1 MKKKMLIVHHCGNI
15 GGAGNSLLLFLS
27 CVDTTEY
34 EIVVYTKSSDS
45 KKMYELLQQNSNI
58 TVKES
63 GEYPA
68 IFNFYSGNEKILINP
83 WNFINHKN
91 IKKTEKYMKEIVELE
106 KPDVLVLNTMTLAYL
121 GKTFK
126 DYPFKKVIFD
136 RETFGKEIIPVR
148 NCLIQ
153 RDLREYFDKVVYL
166 SKYDM
171 NCVKGNNGVI
181 ITDKYEQVEV
191 KEDVSFSADTKNILF
206 VGGNSLIKGIS
217 TAIQTMCYLPK
228 DYVLHIIGCKELI
241 NSEMKKNWRTL
252 NPFSNFYHLK
262 KLDTFIEENNLKD
275 RIKFYG
281 AVTNP
286 ESYMKAADIL
296 IVPTIKQHQSRPF
309 IEAGFLKTPVIDSNM
324 PCMQDFIHNEEN
336 CLSFKIDDAKE
347 LSNCILKLEDNN
359 LREKLINNQYE
370 LVEKNFNL
378 NDYYNEIKQM
388 LNSIEK

>member
-1 MKKKMLIVHHCGNI
+1 
-15 GGAGNSLLLFLS
+15 
-27 CVDTTEY
+27 
-34 EIVVYTKSSDS
+34 
-45 KKMYELLQQNSNI
+45 
-58 TVKES
+58 
-63 GEYPA
+63 
-68 IFNFYSGNEKILINP
+68 
-83 WNFINHKN
+83 
-91 IKKTEKYMKEIVELE
+91 
-106 KPDVLVLNTMTLAYL
+106 
-121 GKTFK
+121 
-126 DYPFKKVIFD
+126 
-136 RETFGKEIIPVR
+136 
-148 NCLIQ
+148 
-153 RDLREYFDKVVYL
+153 
-166 SKYDM
+166 M

-191 KEDVSFSADTKNILF
+191 KEDVSFSANTKNILF

-309 IEAGFLKTPVIDSNM
+309 IEAGFLKTPVIVSNM

-378 NDYYNEIKQM
+378 KNYYDEIKQM